1 MSDNILIIIP
11 ARGGSKGIPRKNLR
25 LLNNKPLIY
34 YVINQ
39 AIKIPNAI
47 VYVST
52 DDKEIEI
59 LSTRFGANVIF
70 RTTDKLSNDQATL
83 DPVIY
88 EAYNF
93 IEKQL
98 GKVFD
103 LVVTMQPT
111 SPLIR
116 HQSLINAIDL
126 FFKNKN
132 LSTVISAVED
142 THLSWSISDEKVFM
156 PNYNKRLNRQYLKK
170 NYKETGG
177 FLITRREFLKPDSR
191 IGPNV
196 ELYLLDNGEE
206 IDIDNFNDWNVC
218 EYLIRKQK
226 VLFVV
231 RGNSKIGLGHVYNLL
246 GLASVI
252 VSHDIEFLV
261 LKGDTLAFN
270 KIKEANYK
278 VSYQVHEN
286 ILEDIQI
293 ANPKVVI
300 NDILDTSF
308 EYIQG
313 LKDLNLKVVNFE
325 DLGSGSEIADLVF
338 NPIYENLSLSRENKF
353 FGQKYFILRDEFI
366 YTNEV
371 KVIKK
376 RVKKVMLSFGGVDPN
391 NLTCKVLDSI
401 YDFCVDRNIEIIVI
415 TGFGYEKFKSLS
427 SYIKA
432 EILKDVSDI
441 SKYMYEA
448 DLIFTSAGRTIYEIC
463 STGTPAIVL
472 AQNER
477 ELTHFFA
484 NSKYGFINL
493 GLGNQ
498 ISSKL
503 ILEEFKNLLDNFN
516 FRKLQNKTM
525 INQNLKLGKS
535 IVRQKILELIE
546 DE

>member
-70 RTTDKLSNDQATL
+70 RTNDKLSNDQATL

-177 FLITRREFLKPDSR
+177 FLITRREFLKSNSR

-261 LKGDTLAFN
+261 LKGDSLAFN

-308 EYIQG
+308 EYIQD

-338 NPIYENLSLSRENKF
+338 NPIYENLSLNRENKF

>member
-70 RTTDKLSNDQATL
+70 RTNDKLSNDQATL

-156 PNYNKRLNRQYLKK
+156 PNYNKRLNIMFLKK

-177 FLITRREFLKPDSR
+177 FLITRREFLKSNSR

-261 LKGDTLAFN
+261 LKGDSLAFN

-308 EYIQG
+308 EYIQD

-338 NPIYENLSLSRENKF
+338 NPIYENLSLNRENKF